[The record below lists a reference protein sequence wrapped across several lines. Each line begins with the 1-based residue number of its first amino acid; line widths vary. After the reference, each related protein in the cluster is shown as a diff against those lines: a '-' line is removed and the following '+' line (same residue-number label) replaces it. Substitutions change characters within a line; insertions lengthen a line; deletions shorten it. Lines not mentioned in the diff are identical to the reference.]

1 MMVKRGVSIQKCLK
15 IRYFIILYQLIS
27 ANIFS
32 QFDPTSAL
40 WYDKPAEIWEEALP
54 IGNGRLGA
62 MYFGDVYADKL
73 QFNEDTYWTGGPY
86 STVVKGGHEKLP
98 ELRRLLFEGRVV
110 EAHLLFGRYML
121 GNPVEQQKYQSMGNV
136 FFEYENKSEPTDY
149 HRELDLNTGITRITY
164 KQDGVQYSREV
175 FASHPGQ
182 AIIMKI
188 SSDKPG
194 SISFSCQLQGVRN
207 QSHSNY
213 ATDYFMMDLCGDDQ
227 LKLQGK
233 SADYLGIEGK
243 LRYEARLKAIT
254 EGGEV
259 NTNVKSLHVKNADE
273 VILILVA
280 ATNFNS
286 YNDVSGDCTARVRD
300 YLANIEGKDYERMK
314 REHIDDHQSLFNRVS
329 LKLPTG
335 KNSYEPTN
343 ERMELIQDEPDPALA
358 ALCYQF
364 GRYIMIGSSRPG
376 TQPANLQGIWNT
388 YQNPSWDSKY
398 TTNINTEMNYWI
410 VDAGNLSECASP
422 LFGLIR
428 EVSDQ
433 GTEVAKEHYGVDK
446 GWVFHQNTDLWRV
459 AAPMDGSNWGAFTT
473 GGAWLCTHIW
483 EHYLST
489 GDKDFLTENYDLLKG
504 SAEFFL
510 EYLVEHPETGYLVT
524 NPSTSPENYYVSPGN
539 YRFFDEMNGTYYRGS
554 QICYGSTI
562 DTQILLDLFDYVIKA
577 SEVLGIDDEFRSRI
591 KNTRKRLNPMQTGKD
606 GSLQEWSED
615 WEEMEEHHRHFAHL
629 YGLYPGNVISP
640 VKTPEL
646 VEPVIKVL
654 EQRGDGTTGWSRAW
668 KMCTWARLYDGNRAN
683 RIFRGYLKDQCY
695 QSLFSKCGTAMQ
707 VDATFGVSA
716 AITEMLIQ
724 SNEGYLNFLPAIPD
738 TWSSEGSFSGVVT
751 RGAFELDYSWT
762 DGKVRTIK
770 LVSKA
775 GNECK
780 IKCRRKPKIITQ
792 NKKIKV
798 TPNDDG
804 IFSFTTIPGGVYQI
818 YLKIEV

>member
-1 MMVKRGVSIQKCLK
+1 MISYQASLLRKLLK
-15 IRYFIILYQLIS
+15 IKHLASLLVLIS
-27 ANIFS
+27 VNTFS
-32 QFDPTSAL
+32 QFDPATVL
-40 WYDKPAEIWEEALP
+40 WYNVPAETWEEALP
-54 IGNGRLGA
+54 VGNGRLGA
-62 MYFGDVYADKL
+62 MYYGDVYSDKL

-86 STVVKGGHEKLP
+86 STVVKGGYEKLP
-98 ELRRLLFEGRVV
+98 EIQQLLFEGRVV
-110 EAHLLFGRYML
+110 EAHQLFGRYLL

-136 FFEYENKSEPTDY
+136 VLEFENKSEVSDY
-149 HRELDLNTGITRITY
+149 RRELDLNTGITRITY

-175 FASHPGQ
+175 FASCPGQ
-182 AIIMKI
+182 AVIMKI
-188 SSDKPG
+188 SSDKAG

-207 QSHSNY
+207 QTHSNY
-213 ATDYFMMDLCGDDQ
+213 ATDYFMMDLWGDDG

-233 SADYLGIEGK
+233 SADYMGVEGK
-243 LRYEARLKAIT
+243 LRYEARLKAIN

-259 NTNVKSLHVKNADE
+259 NTSVKSMHVKNADE

-286 YNDVSGDCTARVRD
+286 YKDVTGDCTARVRD
-300 YLANIEGKDYERMK
+300 YLARIEGKDYERMK
-314 REHIDDHQSLFNRVS
+314 KEHIADHQSLFNRVS

-335 KNSYEPTN
+335 KNSYEATN

-422 LFGLIR
+422 LFDLIR

-433 GTEVAKEHYGVDK
+433 GSEVAKEHYGIDK

-489 GDKDFLTENYDLLKG
+489 GDEEFLKQNYDLLKG

-510 EYLVEHPETGYLVT
+510 EYLVKHPKTEYLVT

-539 YRFFDEMNGTYYRGS
+539 YRFFDEMNGNYYKGS
-554 QICYGSTI
+554 QLCFGSTI
-562 DTQILLDLFDYVIKA
+562 DTQILMDLFDYVSKA
-577 SEVLGIDDEFRSRI
+577 SEVLGIDDEFRSRVI
-591 KNTRKRLNPMQTGKD
+591 NTRKRLNPMQAGKD

-615 WEEMEEHHRHFAHL
+615 WDEMDKHHRHFSHL

-646 VEPVIKVL
+646 VEPVINVL
-654 EQRGDGTTGWSRAW
+654 EKRGDGATGWSRAW

-683 RIFRGYLKDQCY
+683 KIFKGYLKEQCY
-695 QSLFSKCGTAMQ
+695 PSLFGICGTALQ

-716 AITEMLIQ
+716 AVTEMLIQ
-724 SNEGYLNFLPAIPD
+724 SNEGYLNLLPAISD
-738 TWSSEGSFSGVVT
+738 TWKSEGSFSGVVT

-762 DGKVRTIK
+762 GGKVQTIK
-770 LVSKA
+770 LLSKA

-780 IKCRRKPKIITQ
+780 IKCEKKPAITTQKRRV
-792 NKKIKV
+792 KV
-798 TPNDDG
+798 TAIGNG
-804 IFSFTTIPGGVYQI
+804 IYAFPTISGRVYYI
-818 YLKIEV
+818 TMN